1 MQFANFCNDKK
12 LVDNYVKHATTHNR
26 VLEEEQCWRE
36 IKRRHKRSNE
46 SRDRSPESN
55 CAQSEQALD
64 AYERALRSEA
74 KRSVELLSART
85 LPSAAGGQNAK
96 EFWRTLARRHCDTG
110 RWGHD
115 GWDELQNEGP
125 IPFKRSESIDDVK
138 SKSVTSSITPK
149 LPYQHTVD
157 KLKEQEALTKSKK
170 KTKHKL
176 SESKSKQKHAKKR
189 KTKLKKVK
197 KHKKT
202 DKKKKHKKKTKVS
215 KRRSPTPSSSSSSS
229 SSSSCSTSSS
239 SSSCSSPPPS
249 PAPSSSS
256 SSSSSSHSA
265 SSIGTDDEVEW
276 QELKVK

>member
-1 MQFANFCNDKK
+1 MDKK

-26 VLEEEQCWRE
+26 LGSTEQKVLEEEQCWRE

-64 AYERALRSEA
+64 AYERALRTEA
-74 KRSVELLSART
+74 KRSVELLSTRT

-115 GWDELQNEGP
+115 GWDELQKEGP
-125 IPFKRSESIDDVK
+125 IPFKRSESIDDMK
-138 SKSVTSSITPK
+138 SKSVTPSITPK

-157 KLKEQEALTKSKK
+157 KLKEQEAVTKSKK

-189 KTKLKKVK
+189 KAKLKKVK

-202 DKKKKHKKKTKVS
+202 DKKKKKNKKKSKVT
-215 KRRSPTPSSSSSSS
+215 KRRPPTPSSSSSSS
-229 SSSSCSTSSS
+229 SSSTSSS
-239 SSSCSSPPPS
+239 SSSSSPPS
-249 PAPSSSS
+249 PAPSSSTS
-256 SSSSSSHSA
+256 SSSCSASS
-265 SSIGTDDEVEW
+265 SSIGTDDEIEW